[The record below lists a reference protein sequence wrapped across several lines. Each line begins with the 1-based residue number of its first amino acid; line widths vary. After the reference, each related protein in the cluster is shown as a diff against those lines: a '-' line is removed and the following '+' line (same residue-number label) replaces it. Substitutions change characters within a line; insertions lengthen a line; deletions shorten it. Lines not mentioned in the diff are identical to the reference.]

1 MMIQTPRTTYRTRDD
16 ATPEAEIFA
25 LAACYRI
32 ILESQSKRDRHL
44 GKDGPDDGTMTKED
58 SANADY
64 TRT

>member
-1 MMIQTPRTTYRTRDD
+1 MSSPRITYASHPDTTP
-16 ATPEAEIFA
+16 AGELSA

-58 SANADY
+58 SANAGY